1 VTISVARGAKKPY
14 AAALFMDFLL
24 EADTL
29 QKLEAL
35 EGGRLFG
42 NREGKFKYSLAS
54 FPTIVL
60 YPPVPKKRFEDLNRI
75 AETLFFRKQ
84 Y

>member
-1 VTISVARGAKKPY
+1 VTISIVRGAKKPY

-24 EADTL
+24 EAETL
-29 QKLEAL
+29 QKLDVL

-54 FPTIVL
+54 VPAVL
-60 YPPVPKKRFEDLNRI
+60 IYPPIPKKRFEELNQL
-75 AETLFFRKQ
+75 AERMFIRKQ